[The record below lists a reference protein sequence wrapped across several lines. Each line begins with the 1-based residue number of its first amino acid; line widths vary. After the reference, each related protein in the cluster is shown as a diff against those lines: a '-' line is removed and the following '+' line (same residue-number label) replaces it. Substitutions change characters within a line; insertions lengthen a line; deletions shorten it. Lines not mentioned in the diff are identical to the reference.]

1 MARQQGNRQGRSF
14 RATTVTAARTATLE
28 ACGAGEVR
36 TRATYRLLLMRGL
49 GPAAAANLTAYVCGI
64 DTSDTSWSIAEI
76 NRLLFLRSLARSGQ
90 WGDREGAPSQQDWP
104 AAA

>member
-1 MARQQGNRQGRSF
+1 MPSTTAIAGRRQQTRKADRDGQ
-14 RATTVTAARTATLE
+14 AA
-28 ACGAGEVR
+28 GQSAGSQLPG
-36 TRATYRLLLMRGL
+36 T
-49 GPAAAANLTAYVCGI
+49 AANLTAYVCGI

>member
-14 RATTVTAARTATLE
+14 RAATITAARTATIE
-28 ACGAGEVR
+28 DGGAGEVR

-49 GPAAAANLTAYVCGI
+49 DPAAAANLTAYLCGI
-64 DTSDTSWSIAEI
+64 DTSETSWSIGEI
-76 NRLLFLRSLARSGQ
+76 NRLLFLRSLARSGH
-90 WGDREGAPSQQDWP
+90 WADGEGAPSQQDWP